1 MKTMLITG
9 ASSGIGRALAI
20 RAARAGYAVYAV
32 GRNADALEALRA
44 KIQSEHGFVA
54 VEATDVA
61 LPANARGI
69 VARALAQFGTIDVLV
84 NNAGFVSAG
93 ELSAQSDAELQRQ
106 FGTHVIGPVAL
117 VREARDA
124 LRSVRGQVFILGS
137 GVARVPVGALGAYP
151 PAKAAVRSATAILR
165 RELRPHGIGVTYV
178 DPGAVDTPFMKRA
191 GMPGAPSLLLVS
203 PEHVARKIL
212 INVER
217 RPRELNAV
225 GWQTT
230 LVGCAEFFPRIVDA
244 LLARAP
250 GLVGGGGGAP
260 SSRSAASPP
269 RDAALPAPGLNTAL
283 PAAADAAALA
293 LVAPPE
299 TGDGPA
305 AQSDAATAADG
316 ATGDEPS
323 FETALEPHRR
333 RMEKLS
339 LRESFV
345 RGLLVPGAHLDLGEI
360 ALRWAGMPNKNERA
374 ITEDVLEALADAAFL
389 KRTEDHGYRVMRA
402 P

>member
-9 ASSGIGRALAI
+9 ASSGIGRALAV

-32 GRNADALEALRA
+32 GRNQDALDALRRTIEA
-44 KIQSEHGFVA
+44 ANGFVA
-54 VEATDVA
+54 VETADIA
-61 LPANARGI
+61 IPANAAGI
-69 VARALAQFGTIDVLV
+69 VARTLARFGTIDVLV
-84 NNAGFVSAG
+84 NNAGFVSSG
-93 ELSAQSDAELQRQ
+93 DLSAQSDAELQRQ

-124 LRSVRGQVFILGS
+124 LRSSRGHVFMLGS

-151 PAKAAVRSATAILR
+151 PAKAALRSATAILR
-165 RELRPHGIGVTYV
+165 RELRPLGIGMTYV

-191 GMPGAPSLLLVS
+191 GMPGAPAALLVS
-203 PEHVARKIL
+203 PEQVARTIL
-212 INVER
+212 IAVGQ
-217 RPRELNAV
+217 RPRDLNAV
-225 GWQTT
+225 GWQTA
-230 LVGCAEFFPRIVDA
+230 LVGLAEFFPRAVDA

-250 GLVGGGGGAP
+250 GLIGGAGGP
-260 SSRSAASPP
+260 ALGTDASGLSTAGGTGPP
-269 RDAALPAPGLNTAL
+269 PE
-283 PAAADAAALA
+283 AADAKLAAPEPA
-293 LVAPPE
+293 VAITSEEPVTP
-299 TGDGPA
+299 DPSA
-305 AQSDAATAADG
+305 A
-316 ATGDEPS
+316 PS

-345 RGLLVPGAHLDLGEI
+345 RDVLVPGAHLDLGEI

-374 ITEDVLEALADAAFL
+374 ITEEVLEALADAQFL
-389 KRTEDHGYRVMRA
+389 ERTDDLGYRVVRA